1 VLRPSAQ
8 PDRPNSLRLIGFLRG
23 MGPEHERP
31 AVGVD
36 ESVPFAAIHLLA
48 GIIADGPPASA
59 VLALW
64 LSSTVADGLAS
75 RPTRS
80 RSNTPSSRAG

>member
-1 VLRPSAQ
+1 
-8 PDRPNSLRLIGFLRG
+8 
-23 MGPEHERP
+23 MGPKHERP
-31 AVGVD
+31 AVGIG

-64 LSSTVADGLAS
+64 LSSTVTNGLAS
-75 RPTRS
+75 RPTHS
-80 RSNTPSSRAG
+80 

>member
-1 VLRPSAQ
+1 
-8 PDRPNSLRLIGFLRG
+8 

-36 ESVPFAAIHLLA
+36 ESVPFAAIHLLG

-64 LSSTVADGLAS
+64 LSSTVSDG
-75 RPTRS
+75 
-80 RSNTPSSRAG
+80 

>member
-1 VLRPSAQ
+1 MGRS
-8 PDRPNSLRLIGFLRG
+8 G
-23 MGPEHERP
+23 MDPEHECP
-31 AVGVD
+31 AVGID

-64 LSSTVADGLAS
+64 PSSTVADG
-75 RPTRS
+75 
-80 RSNTPSSRAG
+80 